1 MEPPNAPM
9 KPEILALPLAFA
21 GFAAAQPNH
30 TRITFHLTVHLA
42 YAQAAPLFG
51 ALAEQKWSPDWNPH
65 FLYPIPPA
73 DQEGAVFKVEHGSH
87 SSIWTTTVFDLDHG
101 HIQYV
106 YVLNGILI
114 TRIDIRLSADAPAQT
129 GVVVTYERTALD
141 AAAGEHL
148 ERLADGD
155 SKAGPEWQAQ
165 LDAYVAKLK
174 TEP

>member
-1 MEPPNAPM
+1 MRPDGFALTLG
-9 KPEILALPLAFA
+9 LAAC
-21 GFAAAQPNH
+21 AAAQPNH
-30 TRITFHLTVHLA
+30 SRVSFHLSVHLPF
-42 YAQAAPLFG
+42 AQAAPLFG

-73 DQEGAVFKVEHGSH
+73 DQEGAVFKVEHGLH
-87 SSIWTTTVFDLDHG
+87 SSIWMTTVFDLDHG

-129 GVVVTYERTALD
+129 GVLVTYERTALD
-141 AAAGEHL
+141 PAAEEHL
-148 ERLADGD
+148 KHLAEAD

-165 LDAYVAKLK
+165 LDAYAAKLK